1 MNLINIEFGDA
12 INSMCAPKTVCFR
25 IPRQL
30 QSVLFTSSLFRFIAY
45 FNVAHHLQGTLKI
58 EPINV
63 NSFTIDS
70 S

>member
-1 MNLINIEFGDA
+1 MNLINTEFGDA
-12 INSMCAPKTVCFR
+12 INSMRAPKSVCFW

-30 QSVLFTSSLFRFIAY
+30 RSMLECFISIY
-45 FNVAHHLQGTLKI
+45 RQFQCRSPCTGTLKI

-63 NSFTIDS
+63 NDFNIDS